1 MAEPTTEKATVGPPD
16 PADDVP
22 TSIPSRGSGDGK
34 AHGSADEKT
43 GKGGVLDPEIA
54 PAVPDDG
61 LCDTASEDV
70 VIVTGADAAA
80 HLLPLRDD
88 FEPAL
93 TFRSMF
99 LASCLSCF
107 QAVMS
112 QIYQVRFPATVQQ
125 QTLNELTSSNTQL
138 IISLYQR
145 LAQYTDSLA
154 ILFRF

>member
-1 MAEPTTEKATVGPPD
+1 MADPATEKPTMGHPD
-16 PADDVP
+16 PADDMP

-43 GKGGVLDPEIA
+43 GKGGVLDPKIS
-54 PAVPDDG
+54 PAAPDDG

-112 QIYQVRFPATVQQ
+112 QIYQVRFPATVQH
-125 QTLNELTSSNTQL
+125 QTLNERSNTQW

-154 ILFRF
+154 IHFRF

>member
-1 MAEPTTEKATVGPPD
+1 MAEPATEKSAVARPD
-16 PADDVP
+16 PTDDMP
-22 TSIPSRGSGDGK
+22 TSIPSRGS
-34 AHGSADEKT
+34 SDEKT
-43 GKGGVLDPEIA
+43 GKSGVLDPEIA
-54 PAVPDDG
+54 PAAPDDG

-125 QTLNELTSSNTQL
+125 QTLNERSNTQW